1 MYSVLIVLH
10 VIVCLFLILVV
21 LLQAGKGGG
30 MGIGFGSTSSQSVF
44 GGSGAG
50 NFLSRATGVF
60 ATIFILNSLALAY
73 LSSRQDAPR
82 LRELAEQQ
90 VQKKKAEDATKQK
103 MLGDVDKARAAIEKA
118 TGTPTL
124 SDPATATPEGAVAP
138 ATNEAAPVD
147 PAATPAVVPANPAAA
162 PAAAPE
168 AAPAAAPAVPARKRA
183 PAPEAAPAAVEAAPA
198 AAPTPAAA
206 PAEAPANP

>member
-60 ATIFILNSLALAY
+60 ATVFILNSLALAY

-118 TGTPTL
+118 TGTPT
-124 SDPATATPEGAVAP
+124 SSEPAAATPEGTVAP
-138 ATNEAAPVD
+138 TTDE
-147 PAATPAVVPANPAAA
+147 T
-162 PAAAPE
+162 
-168 AAPAAAPAVPARKRA
+168 
-183 PAPEAAPAAVEAAPA
+183 APAAVPADPASPVTAPA
-198 AAPTPAAA
+198 TAAPTPAPAAA
-206 PAEAPANP
+206 PAEAPATP